1 MLRVLAMANA
11 RRCNYWMY
19 GLRIVKTTLLVL
31 AASLTLLFVSRYLFH
46 SKLPASTPVSVFNL
60 KVKDRRYV
68 PKPTQSILQ
77 HHNTP
82 HFLKLWAEEKKQN
95 DTKVERKENLRI
107 QHGLPKLLRNDDPKP
122 LQYAENKHRDSV
134 PIQYVE
140 NKQRVSNP
148 VKYVKNKQSASNPVK
163 YAKNKQSAPNPV
175 KYVEN
180 KQSASNPVK
189 YVENKQSVPKPLQY
203 VGNKQSVPKPLQYVE
218 NKYGASKSS
227 QNVEKREPRLIV
239 WHMIPSYRKHKPSKI
254 ISCGKYQC
262 VTSSNK
268 SRLADA
274 DAVIVDAFLLSRNK
288 VKEKPVR
295 TSHNQV
301 WIFFAKEPWANYASQ
316 FPGGDWDTIFNWTL
330 TYQRNSDF
338 VASYGDLT
346 LKKPKDVVTYNWTD
360 VMKKKTRS
368 VLWFVSN
375 CHSGSRREK
384 YVEELQKYIDVD
396 IVGRCGKPKCME
408 DNGEDQLSRCYGQHW
423 FYLSFESLFC
433 QDYVTEK
440 LFKTFSYNI
449 LPIVRGKANYAQIY
463 PKDLF
468 LNTADFRSP
477 HDLVKHLKYLKNNRD
492 IYVEYLKRRAQYRVW
507 GRGLGECN
515 ICSRLH
521 QVDRYRKSYASIT
534 NWFDTC
540 ETPQKPNLH

>member
-1 MLRVLAMANA
+1 MLRVFGMAIA

-19 GLRIVKTTLLVL
+19 GLRVVKTTLLVI
-31 AASLTLLFVSRYLFH
+31 AALLTLLFVSRHLFY
-46 SKLPASTPVSVFNL
+46 SKPPTSTPVRVFHA
-60 KVKDRRYV
+60 KVKDRRHD
-68 PKPTQSILQ
+68 PIPTQIPK
-77 HHNTP
+77 HYNTP
-82 HFLKLWAEEKKQN
+82 QFLKLWAEEKKQN
-95 DTKVERKENLRI
+95 DTEVGLKENLRI
-107 QHGLPKLLRNDDPKP
+107 QHDIPRLRRNDSKLLQYAENKHSDLKP
-122 LQYAENKHRDSV
+122 LQYAENKHS
-134 PIQYVE
+134 E
-140 NKQRVSNP
+140 L
-148 VKYVKNKQSASNPVK
+148 
-163 YAKNKQSAPNPV
+163 
-175 KYVEN
+175 
-180 KQSASNPVK
+180 
-189 YVENKQSVPKPLQY
+189 KPLQY
-203 VGNKQSVPKPLQYVE
+203 AENKHSELKPLQY
-218 NKYGASKSS
+218 A
-227 QNVEKREPRLIV
+227 EKNHGEPKLIV
-239 WHMIPSYRKHKPSKI
+239 WHMIPSYRKHKPPKI

-262 VTSSNK
+262 VTSSDK
-268 SRLADA
+268 ARLAAA
-274 DAVIVDAFLLSRNK
+274 DAVVVDAFLLSRNR

-301 WIFFAKEPWANYASQ
+301 WIFFAKEPWANYASR
-316 FPGGDWDTIFNWTL
+316 FPGGDWDTVFNWTL

-346 LKKPKDVVTYNWTD
+346 LKRPKDVVTYNWTD

-396 IVGRCGKPKCME
+396 IVGKCGKPKCME
-408 DNGEDQLSRCYGQHW
+408 DNGQNQLSRCYDQHW

-477 HDLVKHLKYLKNNRD
+477 RDLAKHLKYLKNNPA
-492 IYVEYLKRRAQYRVW
+492 IYVEYLKRRAKFRVW
-507 GRGLGECN
+507 GRGSGGVYYL
-515 ICSRLH
+515 L
-521 QVDRYRKSYASIT
+521 QAA
-534 NWFDTC
+534 
-540 ETPQKPNLH
+540 